1 MKILLNWFA
10 SESLS
15 LSSILKYFSFQ
26 IIIVVD
32 YIKSPLYNQPEHN
45 KIHVKFMLNISS
57 VFILLFVQ
65 IVLIILNAIFASA
78 EIAVL
83 SMNETKLERMAEQG
97 NNRAK
102 RLVRLTQSVQI
113 IK

>member
-1 MKILLNWFA
+1 M
-10 SESLS
+10 ST
-15 LSSILKYFSFQ
+15 
-26 IIIVVD
+26 
-32 YIKSPLYNQPEHN
+32 
-45 KIHVKFMLNISS
+45 S

-97 NNRAK
+97 NNRATYTHIGFEDAQEELQ
-102 RLVRLTQSVQI
+102 RVANAE
-113 IK
+113 